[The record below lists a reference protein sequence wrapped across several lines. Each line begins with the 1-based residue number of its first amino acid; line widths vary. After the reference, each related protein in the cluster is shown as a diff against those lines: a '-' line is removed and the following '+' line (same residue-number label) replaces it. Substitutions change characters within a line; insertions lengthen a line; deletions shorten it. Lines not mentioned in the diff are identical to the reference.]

1 MAEFN
6 DRFLRAC
13 RRQPVDCT
21 PVWFM
26 RQAGRALPEYRRLR
40 ERYSLFDLIRNPE
53 LAARVTLLPV
63 ETLGV
68 DAAILFAD
76 LTLPYLGMGVE
87 FEVVENRGP
96 VLLRPL
102 QTEKDIEGLRPLEP
116 EADLEFVL
124 ETIRLVRPELK
135 VPLIGFVGAPFTL
148 AAYLVDGGPSRD
160 FPETRALMYRRPDL
174 WDRLM
179 GLLAESVARF
189 AAAQARAG
197 AHAIQVFDSWVG
209 VLGPEAYRRWV
220 LPYSAAVFRAIAQAG
235 VPAIHFGTGT
245 AGLLELMRAAGG
257 DIIGLDWRVELGSA
271 WDRLGAEVG
280 VQGNLDP
287 GVLLAPFGVVAAEA
301 RRVLDGA
308 RGRPGHI
315 FNLGHGV
322 LPNTPVD
329 TLKALVDLV
338 HTDTSGRKD

>member
-1 MAEFN
+1 
-6 DRFLRAC
+6 
-13 RRQPVDCT
+13 
-21 PVWFM
+21 M

-40 ERYSLFDLIRNPE
+40 ERYGLLELIRNPE
-53 LAARVTLLPV
+53 LAARVTRLPV
-63 ETLGV
+63 EALGV

-76 LTLPYLGMGVE
+76 LTLPYLGLGVE

-96 VLLRPL
+96 VLARPVR
-102 QTEKDIEGLRPLEP
+102 TEDDIKKLRPLEP
-116 EADLEFVL
+116 EADLGFVL
-124 ETIRLVRPELK
+124 ETIKLLVPELK

-148 AAYLVDGGPSRD
+148 AAYLIEGGPSRD

-179 GLLAESVARF
+179 GLLAEAAARF

-197 AHAIQVFDSWVG
+197 AQAVQVFDSWVG
-209 VLGPEAYRRWV
+209 VLGPEAYARRV
-220 LPYSAAVFRAIAQAG
+220 LPYSAAVFRAIADAG

-245 AGLLELMRAAGG
+245 AGLLEQMRAAGG
-257 DIIGLDWRVELGSA
+257 EVIGLDWRVELGSA
-271 WDRLGAEVG
+271 WARLGEGVG

-287 GVLLAPFGVVAAEA
+287 AVLLAPFEVVAAEA
-301 RRVLDGA
+301 RRVLAAA

-322 LPNTPVD
+322 LPDTPVD

-338 HTDTSGRKD
+338 HAETSRRKD